1 MTLMQLDSLSP
12 QQLIAQYVIEC
23 RGQGLLLP
31 YDEYEIIGQWL
42 AASTSVD
49 ELLLILSDILPG
61 YYRSEFPEKRRRPKS
76 LKSLHRRILKRINSS
91 KILNG

>member
-31 YDEYEIIGQWL
+31 YDEYELIGQWL
-42 AASTSVD
+42 GAAGSVD
-49 ELLLILSDILPG
+49 ELLLVLSDILPDH
-61 YYRSEFPEKRRRPKS
+61 YRSDPGEHRRRPRS
-76 LKSLHRRILKRINSS
+76 LKGLHRRILKRLNSS
-91 KILNG
+91 RVLNG